1 MAETAENWKNTAA
14 ETFYG
19 NSEGLSFFGMSES
32 DFTNE
37 AQTAEEWL
45 AGLLTVWTDSKK
57 ETDEIVSE
65 WTESFKTMTA
75 NTRNALVELKAWLPS
90 MHRSMRSTS
99 PLLTSVPR

>member
-1 MAETAENWKNTAA
+1 MAETAENWKDTAA

-45 AGLLTVWTDSKK
+45 SGLLTVWTDGKK

-65 WTESFKTMTA
+65 WLLPMQKPPTA
-75 NTRNALVELKAWLPS
+75 TR
-90 MHRSMRSTS
+90 
-99 PLLTSVPR
+99 PR